1 MNLFKNIEME
11 SQIQK
16 TNIITREKTR
26 GGINWDIWVDIYVL
40 LDFPG
45 GSDGKMSASKVGDL
59 GSIPRS
65 GRSPGEV
72 NGNPLQYSCLENP
85 IHRWRT
91 LVGYSSWGR
100 KESDMTEGYVLFNT
114 VPSML
119 GRIWY

>member
-65 GRSPGEV
+65 GRSPGEG
-72 NGNPLQYSCLENP
+72 NGNPL
-85 IHRWRT
+85 
-91 LVGYSSWGR
+91 
-100 KESDMTEGYVLFNT
+100 
-114 VPSML
+114 
-119 GRIWY
+119 

>member
-45 GSDGKMSASKVGDL
+45 GSDGKTSASKPV
-59 GSIPRS
+59 SF
-65 GRSPGEV
+65 V
-72 NGNPLQYSCLENP
+72 PLCSDTLETP
-85 IHRWRT
+85 LT
-91 LVGYSSWGR
+91 
-100 KESDMTEGYVLFNT
+100 
-114 VPSML
+114 
-119 GRIWY
+119 